1 MKISKLKSIL
11 FILIAISSISVF
23 MISCEKEDIQLTES
37 DMYNKVSEAFTLSDE
52 INNLS
57 NGELVE
63 YFKDYSEA
71 DFSTLEINAIDKT
84 IEARWCTS
92 AVTVAICCHTVAPC
106 VRGMQRLLKRK
117 YCEGSGY
124 HYYWIW
130 GSCC

>member
-11 FILIAISSISVF
+11 FSLIAIGSISVF
-23 MISCEKEDIQLTES
+23 LISCEKEDMQIAKEEI
-37 DMYNKVSEAFTLSDE
+37 YNEVSEAFTLSDE
-52 INNLS
+52 MNNLS
-57 NGELVE
+57 DEELVE

-71 DFSTLEINAIDKT
+71 DFSTLEIKAIDKT
-84 IEARWCTS
+84 IESRWCTS
-92 AVTVAICCHTVAPC
+92 AVTTATCCHAVAPC
-106 VRGMQRLLKRK
+106 VRGMKRILKRK